1 MNRFRQILRR
11 FAQLPAMQPWLFFCA
26 LAGLSVVCVDAG
38 AEQSESVHE
47 VAQQAAEQAVKK
59 TVSEAAQQAA
69 EKVIEK
75 TVDKAAEKAAQ
86 KTVEKVAEK
95 AVEKVA
101 GDAVKKAV
109 EKAAADATAQA
120 EQTAKRPGEWW
131 WGATKV
137 YFLVFIVDIDAID
150 DADQNFTANIYL
162 RLRWQDPRLAKP
174 GSEMRQVPLES
185 VWNPRV
191 LLANGTGLISKSLPD
206 VVQVDEEGTVTY
218 HQRYTGKISQSMDLS
233 DFPRDRHRFLVHF
246 VAAGYDDDQLE
257 FVPDTHPS
265 VPSSPGGGIADEVS
279 LPDWKILSHEAL
291 KLRFQPIAG
300 AHAAGFAFRFEAERY
315 VDYYVWQVV
324 LPLAV
329 VVMMSWSAFWL
340 GRRETGVRIGV
351 ATSSV
356 LTMIAHRFVLASLL
370 PRLPYMTR
378 MDYLTAGSTLLVLL
392 ALLAVTLIVVLENS
406 NKPRLAQRLDLWAR
420 GAFPVA
426 FVLLWGW
433 FQFG

>member
-1 MNRFRQILRR
+1 MNRFRQILQR
-11 FAQLPAMQPWLFFCA
+11 LTQPLILFCA
-26 LAGLSVVCVDAG
+26 LAGLPMVCVAAG
-38 AEQSESVHE
+38 ADQGESVNE

-69 EKVIEK
+69 EQVIEK

-95 AVEKVA
+95 AVEQVA
-101 GDAVKKAV
+101 GEAVKKAV
-109 EKAAADATAQA
+109 EKAAADAAAQA

-137 YFLVFIVDIDAID
+137 YFLVFIVDIDAVD
-150 DADQNFTANIYL
+150 DAEQNFTANVYL

-191 LLANGTGLISKSLPD
+191 LLANRTGLISKSLPD
-206 VVQVDEEGTVTY
+206 VVQVDEAGMVTY
-218 HQRYTGKISQSMDLS
+218 HQRYTGKLSQAMDLS
-233 DFPRDRHRFLVHF
+233 DFPRDRQKFLVHF

-265 VPSSPGGGIADEVS
+265 AHSSPGGAIANELS

-291 KLRFQPIAG
+291 KLRFQPIAA

-315 VDYYVWQVV
+315 VEYYLWQVV

-340 GRRETGVRIGV
+340 GRGETGVRIGV

-392 ALLAVTLIVVLENS
+392 ALLVVTLIVVLDNK
-406 NKPRLAQRLDLWAR
+406 KPRMAKRLDLLAR

-426 FVLLWGW
+426 FLLLWGW